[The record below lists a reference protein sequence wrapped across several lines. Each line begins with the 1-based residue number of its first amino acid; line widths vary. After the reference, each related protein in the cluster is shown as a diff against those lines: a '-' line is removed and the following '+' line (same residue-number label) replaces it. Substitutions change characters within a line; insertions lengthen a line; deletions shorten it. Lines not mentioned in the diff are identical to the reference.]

1 MQITIN
7 IDETTG
13 QMSVEAEGQE
23 PYMCESLEECL
34 AHVEALITGEPVE
47 NTEEAG
53 EMAAPEAEM
62 PQGDM
67 AAMWDEEAKKR
78 PPNPSLMR

>member
-13 QMSVEAEGQE
+13 QMTVEAEGQE
-23 PYMCESLEECL
+23 PYVCESLEECL

-47 NTEEAG
+47 QAEEA
-53 EMAAPEAEM
+53 EEM
-62 PQGDM
+62 PAGDM
-67 AAMWDEEAKKR
+67 AEMWDQEAAKR
-78 PPNPSLMR
+78 PPNPNMMR

>member
-1 MQITIN
+1 MQIIIN
-7 IDETTG
+7 IDEASG
-13 QMSVEAEGQE
+13 QMSVEAEGQA

-47 NTEEAG
+47 EAEEAG
-53 EMAAPEAEM
+53 EMEAAM

-67 AAMWDEEAKKR
+67 AAMWDEEAAKR
-78 PPNPSLMR
+78 PANPNMMR